1 MEGTEIYIYIYI
13 YICITIVTHSLL
25 CIAYMHAFMAQVI
38 ICWLII
44 YIFSVFRAIQDG
56 GDVSKTE
63 RVPARGTIIA
73 SAGGTTAP
81 SARGTT
87 TASAR
92 DTEHCKPNFLTNEEY
107 THLMLEVSGSVFL
120 LVCSSWCVLATLFIR
135 PDPEGFT
142 RKL

>member
-1 MEGTEIYIYIYI
+1 M
-13 YICITIVTHSLL
+13 
-25 CIAYMHAFMAQVI
+25 
-38 ICWLII
+38 
-44 YIFSVFRAIQDG
+44 
-56 GDVSKTE
+56 SKTE

-92 DTEHCKPNFLTNEEY
+92 DTEHYKPNFLTNEEY

-120 LVCSSWCVLATLFIR
+120 LVCSS
-135 PDPEGFT
+135 
-142 RKL
+142 